1 MIQSGTLAER
11 KERPRKAKP
20 NVVFRSLGRGGP
32 EAFGDI
38 VESLKIFGR
47 REGKVK
53 ISILN
58 KISIVSCSILEQ
70 SVLASTNRVV

>member
-1 MIQSGTLAER
+1 MIQSGRLAER

-20 NVVFRSLGRGGP
+20 SVVFRSLGRGSSK
-32 EAFGDI
+32 AFGDI
-38 VESLKIFGR
+38 VEPLKIFGR
-47 REGKVK
+47 REARVK